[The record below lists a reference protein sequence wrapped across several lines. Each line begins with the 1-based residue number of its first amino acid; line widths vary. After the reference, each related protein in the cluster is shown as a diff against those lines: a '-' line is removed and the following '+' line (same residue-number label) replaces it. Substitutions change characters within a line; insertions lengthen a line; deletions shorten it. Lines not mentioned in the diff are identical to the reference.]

1 MADTVV
7 FIDSDVAIDLLA
19 KREHYAGAAAL
30 FELIDGGHVDGCTT
44 PVVLANIE
52 YIVTKYSNRTKAR
65 GALRAL
71 LKRITVL
78 TMDHSTVQMAVDS
91 AFPDFE
97 DAMQYY
103 AAEKAAVGF
112 IITRNT
118 RDYEQGS
125 ITVLTAEQF
134 VELHEAAEELE
145 V

>member
-30 FELIDGGHVDGCTT
+30 FELIDGGQVDGCTT

-52 YIVTKYSNRTKAR
+52 YIVRKYSNKTKAR
-65 GALRAL
+65 KALRAL
-71 LKRITVL
+71 LKRISVL

-97 DAMQYY
+97 DAIQYY
-103 AAEKAAVGF
+103 AAEKGAVDF
-112 IITRNT
+112 VITRNT
-118 RDYEQGS
+118 KDYSEGS

-134 VELHEAAEELE
+134 VDLHGSTEELE